1 MPEYVY
7 LNNKLVPAEKAK
19 ISVYDHGFL
28 YGDGIFETMRA
39 YGGKV
44 FCQEEHLE
52 RLFNS
57 ANLICLKIP
66 WSKAEL
72 AKAICATI
80 ERNQLASAYVRL
92 TVSRGKGPLG
102 LDPRLCPEPT
112 LVIMARPFISKQEIY
127 EAGVKVIT
135 VETRRIPSKAVNP
148 EIKSMN
154 FLNNILA
161 KIETISTGAFEGIM
175 LNYEGWIT
183 EGTVSNIFII
193 NGKHLLT
200 PSADSG
206 ILIGVTRNTVIGLA
220 ANLGLLVK
228 ETLLAQDDLYQSEEV
243 FLTNSSGEVIPVVQ
257 VDDQV
262 IGSGKP
268 GSKTLELL
276 KGYGQLVHQNLL

>member
-1 MPEYVY
+1 MPEYIY
-7 LNNKLVPAEKAK
+7 LNNKLVIAEEAK

-44 FCQEEHLE
+44 FCLEEHLD
-52 RLFNS
+52 RLFDS
-57 ANLICLKIP
+57 AKLISLQMLWTKE
-66 WSKAEL
+66 EL

-80 ERNQLASAYVRL
+80 KRNQLDSAYVRL
-92 TVSRGKGPLG
+92 TVSRGKGPIG
-102 LDPRLCPEPT
+102 LDPQLCPEPT
-112 LVIMARPFISKQEIY
+112 LVIMARPFIPKQEIY

-135 VETRRIPSKAVNP
+135 VETRRIPPKAINP
-148 EIKSMN
+148 QIKSMN

-161 KIETISTGAFEGIM
+161 KIETISSGAFEGIM

-193 NGKHLLT
+193 NGNYLQT

-206 ILIGVTRNTVIGLA
+206 ILMGVTRNTVIALA

-228 ETLLAQDDLYQSEEV
+228 ETFLARDDLYQSEEV

-276 KGYGQLVHQNLL
+276 KGYGQLVHQILL

>member
-7 LNNKLVPAEKAK
+7 LNNKLVAAEKAT

-39 YGGKV
+39 YEGKV
-44 FCQEEHLE
+44 FCQEEHLT

-57 ANLICLKIP
+57 ANLICLKMP
-66 WSKAEL
+66 WSKVEL

-80 ERNQLASAYVRL
+80 EKNQLASAYVRL

-102 LDPRLCPEPT
+102 LDPRLCPEPS
-112 LVIMARPFISKQEIY
+112 LVIMARPFMAKQEIY
-127 EAGVKVIT
+127 EAGVKVVT
-135 VETRRIPSKAVNP
+135 VETRRISPQALNP
-148 EIKSMN
+148 QIKSMN

-175 LNYEGWIT
+175 LNYESWIT

-193 NGKHLLT
+193 KGNRILT
-200 PSADSG
+200 PSAQSG
-206 ILIGVTRNTVIGLA
+206 ILMGITRNTVIALA
-220 ANLGLLVK
+220 VNLGLLVQ
-228 ETLLAQDDLYQSEEV
+228 ETLLTKDDLYRAEEV

-268 GSKTLELL
+268 GSQTLALL
-276 KGYGQLVHQNLL
+276 KSYRQLVYQNL